1 MDKISIIIPVYN
13 VEKYVEKCADSLF
26 SQSYKNLELIFI
38 NDGSTDKSGELC
50 HKIADTNPDEQIKII
65 VIDKENGGVSSAR
78 NCGLAI
84 ATGKYIMYVD
94 PDDYCEPE
102 YVEKLYRA
110 IKDNECDMAECSY
123 YIDYTPDNIKPFTL
137 PFSEDVITDVYGAL
151 FYEKATGRMNKLPA
165 YLWLGIFKADVIK
178 ENDIRFDESVK
189 YGEDFLFFVEYSR
202 FCHKIAVVNEP
213 LYHSVHRDG
222 SSASRLKF
230 SIEHSMRTIYLTDEF
245 ARIMKNVAWGDKD
258 YYIAKRYANF
268 IPQASILL
276 TRTKDVQK
284 KRKVL
289 KGLIA
294 ESKIMDRLG
303 EYSCEGLSRIESL
316 ISKMVQHRRV
326 AALVLYG
333 RVYNA
338 LRNTKRKILKRNT

>member
-50 HKIADTNPDEQIKII
+50 HKIADTNPDAQIKII

-78 NCGLAI
+78 NRGLEI

-230 SIEHSMRTIYLTDEF
+230 SIEHSMRTIYLTDAFTEIT
-245 ARIMKNVAWGDKD
+245 RDVNWRDKQE
-258 YYIAKRYANF
+258 YIYKRYVSF
-268 IPQASILL
+268 VPQSAILMTRASGL
-276 TRTKDVQK
+276 KE

-289 KGLIA
+289 RSLIKKSDVINKLDKYA
-294 ESKIMDRLG
+294 CD
-303 EYSCEGLSRIESL
+303 GLSVFEKLLVR
-316 ISKMVQHRRV
+316 MVKKQR
-326 AALVLYG
+326 AGLLLWYG
-333 RVYNA
+333 KTYNT
-338 LRNTKRKILKRNT
+338 LRKIKRFLLNQSD